1 MAGVQFPV
9 SEIELFD
16 LRKRTKSKRGR
27 VVQGARLKFEYLR
40 MRGFEP
46 HRLQRA
52 EGPAQKRLPTA
63 IHPNSFS
70 NLQEDSKIRT
80 LQKSGKV
87 GEFRLLTLFGS

>member
-1 MAGVQFPV
+1 
-9 SEIELFD
+9 
-16 LRKRTKSKRGR
+16 
-27 VVQGARLKFEYLR
+27 
-40 MRGFEP
+40 
-46 HRLQRA
+46 LQRA